1 MSWRSDQKD
10 RQTTDRRNLGR
21 PPIFQVFAE
30 KDAGLWGYSSAQ
42 SATGG
47 KTRLSY
53 QRSIMSYKSLTE
65 IMDSLPP
72 DRRAKVEARA
82 KELKEEYPIAA
93 EVIRELVEEREQ
105 LKARIAELEE
115 DLKYH
120 KQQRK
125 P

>member
-1 MSWRSDQKD
+1 
-10 RQTTDRRNLGR
+10 
-21 PPIFQVFAE
+21 
-30 KDAGLWGYSSAQ
+30 
-42 SATGG
+42 
-47 KTRLSY
+47 
-53 QRSIMSYKSLTE
+53 MSYKSLTE

-115 DLKYH
+115 ELKYH

-125 P
+125 L

>member
-1 MSWRSDQKD
+1 
-10 RQTTDRRNLGR
+10 
-21 PPIFQVFAE
+21 
-30 KDAGLWGYSSAQ
+30 
-42 SATGG
+42 
-47 KTRLSY
+47 
-53 QRSIMSYKSLTE
+53 MSYKSLTE

-72 DRRAKVEARA
+72 ERRAKVEARA
-82 KELKEEYPIAA
+82 KELKEEDPIAA
-93 EVIRELVEEREQ
+93 EVMRELVEEREQ

>member
-1 MSWRSDQKD
+1 
-10 RQTTDRRNLGR
+10 
-21 PPIFQVFAE
+21 
-30 KDAGLWGYSSAQ
+30 
-42 SATGG
+42 
-47 KTRLSY
+47 
-53 QRSIMSYKSLTE
+53 MSYKSLTE

-72 DRRAKVEARA
+72 ERRAKVEARA
-82 KELKEEYPIAA
+82 KELKEEFPVAA

-120 KQQRK
+120 KQQLK

>member
-1 MSWRSDQKD
+1 
-10 RQTTDRRNLGR
+10 
-21 PPIFQVFAE
+21 
-30 KDAGLWGYSSAQ
+30 
-42 SATGG
+42 
-47 KTRLSY
+47 
-53 QRSIMSYKSLTE
+53 MSYKSLTE

-72 DRRAKVEARA
+72 ERRAKVEARA
-82 KELKEEYPIAA
+82 KELKEEYPVAA

-125 P
+125 L

>member
-1 MSWRSDQKD
+1 
-10 RQTTDRRNLGR
+10 
-21 PPIFQVFAE
+21 
-30 KDAGLWGYSSAQ
+30 
-42 SATGG
+42 
-47 KTRLSY
+47 
-53 QRSIMSYKSLTE
+53 MSYKSLTE

-72 DRRAKVEARA
+72 ERRAKVEAIA
-82 KELKEEYPIAA
+82 NELKEEYPIAA

-120 KQQRK
+120 KQQRV